1 MTGAGTQAEPF
12 LVDNIADFRVACAE
26 TDAYI
31 RVIADMDCEKENY
44 LQWYTLNS
52 NAIEVDFDGHMLKNP
67 MIAESNRF
75 LNGQN
80 KTILKNG
87 KILNIYENACTHI
100 ISNAT
105 LINTAVSTELKR
117 IKDTPFVNISAA
129 NCNFNILHNHMGNI
143 IDMSQMF
150 HLIELNNVNGLQD
163 TRIEINGIVVD
174 DIITANASTVEVR
187 GCRIEGKVN
196 YDSSRSMQTGMIY
209 ATGKLRNSVIALEI
223 EDIGSNS
230 GISLCR
236 NAGNTNIVRSDICV
250 LKGYYGALQT
260 DASILD
266 PASNIALGFDVVEV
280 SV

>member
-1 MTGAGTQAEPF
+1 MKGAGTQAEPF

-26 TDAYI
+26 TDAYVK
-31 RVIADMDCEKENY
+31 VIADMDCEKEKY
-44 LQWYTLNS
+44 LQWYTLTS

-67 MIAESNRF
+67 MIAENNRLF
-75 LNGQN
+75 NGQG
-80 KTILKNG
+80 KTIIKNA
-87 KILNIYENACTHI
+87 KILNIYENAGYHV
-100 ISNAT
+100 ISDAT
-105 LINTAVSTELKR
+105 LENTAISTELKR
-117 IKDTPFVNISAA
+117 IKDTPFVNVSAT

-174 DIITANASTVEVR
+174 DIITADASTVEVR
-187 GCRIEGKVN
+187 GCRIEGKVK

-209 ATGKLRNSVIALEI
+209 ATGKLRSSVIALEI
-223 EDIGSNS
+223 EDIGSTA
-230 GISLCR
+230 GISLCKD
-236 NAGNTNIVRSDICV
+236 AGNTNIVRSDICA
-250 LKGYYGALQT
+250 LKSYYGALQT